1 MGARNHANP
10 STLCFHDTAWK
21 LDLLKIPALCS
32 VAASAAVDGR
42 QFIDR
47 LAVFAAELGHLLI
60 VAGAEDPAERT
71 GVHLNYSPNLVG
83 SIASSQRPST
93 VEPMVTANVTP
104 RGEPT
109 VVALPAASAALP
121 PARCTAK
128 PLP

>member
-1 MGARNHANP
+1 MGARNHGNP

-60 VAGAEDPAERT
+60 VAGAEDPGGED
-71 GVHLNYSPNLVG
+71 G
-83 SIASSQRPST
+83 SALELQSK
-93 VEPMVTANVTP
+93 P
-104 RGEPT
+104 RRLDRILSEAVDG
-109 VVALPAASAALP
+109 
-121 PARCTAK
+121 
-128 PLP
+128 